1 MGRPIKKDVNG
12 IQVFGTY
19 ASTNVGIRVIANIG
33 GTIRD
38 DVYILKQK
46 GARSY
51 RVFDVSDS
59 ATAQC
64 RLVNKDSDK
73 LSTGEMLMTGRV
85 AADSDQATNGRRIMK
100 LNKRI
105 ATDFSG
111 VRYKWSM
118 ADDSGSDDILLVA
131 L

>member
-12 IQVFGTY
+12 VQVFGTY

-33 GTIRD
+33 GTIRN
-38 DVYILKQK
+38 DVYIVKQK

-51 RVFDVSDS
+51 QVIDVSDS

-64 RLVNKDSDK
+64 KLVNKEGAN
-73 LSTGEMLMTGRV
+73 LLTGEMVMTGRV
-85 AADSDQATNGRRIMK
+85 AVDTDQATNGRRIMK

-105 ATDFSG
+105 ATDFNS

>member
-1 MGRPIKKDVNG
+1 MGRPVKDDVNG
-12 IQVFGTY
+12 VQVFGTY
-19 ASTNVGIRVIANIG
+19 AGTAVGIRVVANIG

-38 DVYILKQK
+38 DVYILKQT
-46 GARSY
+46 GTRAY

-59 ATAQC
+59 ATGLC
-64 RLVNKDSDK
+64 RLVNKDNDK
-73 LSTGEMLMTGRV
+73 LSTGEMVMSGRV
-85 AADSDQATNGRRIMK
+85 AVDTDQATNKRRIRK
-100 LNKRI
+100 LTKRI

-111 VRYKWSM
+111 IRYKWSM

>member
-1 MGRPIKKDVNG
+1 MGRPVKRDVNG

-19 ASTNVGIRVIANIG
+19 ASTNVGIRVVANIG

-51 RVFDVSDS
+51 RVIDLSDS

-64 RLVNKDSDK
+64 RLVNVDSDK

-85 AADSDQATNGRRIMK
+85 TADADQATNGRRIMK

-105 ATDFSG
+105 ATDFNG
-111 VRYKWSM
+111 ARYKWQM

>member
-1 MGRPIKKDVNG
+1 MGRPIKRDVNG

>member
-1 MGRPIKKDVNG
+1 MGRPVKRDVNG
-12 IQVFGTY
+12 VVIFGDYTTT
-19 ASTNVGIRVIANIG
+19 SVGIRVVANIA

-38 DVYILKQK
+38 DVFIVKQK

-51 RVFDVSDS
+51 KVQDKSDS

-64 RLVNKDSDK
+64 KLVNKENDQ
-73 LSTGEMLMTGRV
+73 LAVGEMVMSGRV
-85 AADSDQATNGRRIMK
+85 AADANQATNGRRIMK

-105 ATDFSG
+105 ATDFAG
-111 VRYKWSM
+111 ARYKWSL
-118 ADDSGSDDILLVA
+118 ANDSSSDDILLVT

>member
-1 MGRPIKKDVNG
+1 MGRPVKRDVNG
-12 IQVFGTY
+12 VVIFGDYTTT
-19 ASTNVGIRVIANIG
+19 SVGIRVVANIG

-38 DVYILKQK
+38 DVFIVKQK

-51 RVFDVSDS
+51 KVQDKSDN

-64 RLVNKDSDK
+64 KLVNKEGAN
-73 LSTGEMLMTGRV
+73 LSTGEMVMTGRV

-105 ATDFSG
+105 ATDFNG
-111 VRYKWSM
+111 ARYKWYM

>member
-1 MGRPIKKDVNG
+1 MGRPVKKDING
-12 IQVFGTY
+12 VQVFGTY

-111 VRYKWSM
+111 VRYKWYM

>member
-1 MGRPIKKDVNG
+1 MGRPIKKDING
-12 IQVFGTY
+12 VAVFGTY
-19 ASTNVGIRVIANIG
+19 ASTDVGIRVIANIG

-51 RVFDVSDS
+51 RVIDLSDS

-64 RLVNKDSDK
+64 RLVNKEGAN
-73 LSTGEMLMTGRV
+73 LLTGEMVMTGRV
-85 AADSDQATNGRRIMK
+85 TADASDATNGRNIMK

-105 ATDFSG
+105 ATDFNG
-111 VRYKWSM
+111 VRYKWSL
-118 ADDSGSDDILLVA
+118 ADDSSSDDILLVA

>member
-1 MGRPIKKDVNG
+1 MGRPVNKDVNG
-12 IQVFGTY
+12 VAVFGTY
-19 ASTNVGIRVIANIG
+19 ASTAVGIRVHANIG

-51 RVFDVSDS
+51 RVIDVSDS
-59 ATAQC
+59 ATGQC
-64 RLVNKDSDK
+64 RLVNVDSDK

-85 AADSDQATNGRRIMK
+85 TADTDQATNGRRIMK

-105 ATDFSG
+105 ATDFNG
-111 VRYKWSM
+111 ARYKWQM

>member
-12 IQVFGTY
+12 VQVFGTY

-38 DVYILKQK
+38 DVYIVKQK

-51 RVFDVSDS
+51 QVIDVSDS

-85 AADSDQATNGRRIMK
+85 AADNNQATNGRRIMK

-105 ATDFSG
+105 ATDSNS
-111 VRYKWSM
+111 VRYKWYM

>member
-1 MGRPIKKDVNG
+1 MGRPVKRDING
-12 IQVFGTY
+12 VVIFGDYTTT
-19 ASTNVGIRVIANIG
+19 SVGIRVVANIS

-38 DVYILKQK
+38 DVFIVKQK

-51 RVFDVSDS
+51 KVQDKSDS

-64 RLVNKDSDK
+64 KLVNKDSDK
-73 LSTGEMLMTGRV
+73 LSQGEMLMTGRV

-100 LNKRI
+100 LNKRL
-105 ATDFSG
+105 ATDFNG
-111 VRYKWSM
+111 ARYKWSL
-118 ADDSGSDDILLVA
+118 ADDSSSDDILLVA

>member
-12 IQVFGTY
+12 VQVFGTY
-19 ASTNVGIRVIANIG
+19 ASTNVGIRVVANIG
-33 GTIRD
+33 GTVRD
-38 DVYILKQK
+38 DVFILKQK

-51 RVFDVSDS
+51 KVIDLSDS

-64 RLVNKDSDK
+64 NLVNKEGAN
-73 LSTGEMLMTGRV
+73 LLTGEMVMTGRV
-85 AADSDQATNGRRIMK
+85 AVDTDQATNGRRIMK

-105 ATDFSG
+105 ATDFNS

>member
-1 MGRPIKKDVNG
+1 MGRPVKKDVNG
-12 IQVFGTY
+12 VQVFGTY

-46 GARSY
+46 GSRSY
-51 RVFDVSDS
+51 QVFDVSDS

-85 AADSDQATNGRRIMK
+85 AVDTNQATNGRRIMK

-105 ATDFSG
+105 ATDTAG
-111 VRYKWSM
+111 VRYTWYM

>member
-1 MGRPIKKDVNG
+1 MGRPVKRDVNG
-12 IQVFGTY
+12 VQVFGTY

-85 AADSDQATNGRRIMK
+85 AVDTDQATNGRRIMK

>member
-1 MGRPIKKDVNG
+1 MGRPVKRDVNG
-12 IQVFGTY
+12 VVVFGTFQ
-19 ASTNVGIRVIANIG
+19 TTGVGIRVVANIS

-38 DVYILKQK
+38 DVFIVKQK

-51 RVFDVSDS
+51 KVQDQSDN

-64 RLVNKDSDK
+64 RLVNKESGN
-73 LSTGEMLMTGRV
+73 LSTGEMVMSGRV
-85 AADSDQATNGRRIMK
+85 AADNNDATNKRRLQK

-105 ATDFSG
+105 ATDFAG
-111 VRYKWSM
+111 ARYKWSL
-118 ADDSGSDDILLVA
+118 ADDSSSDDILLVA